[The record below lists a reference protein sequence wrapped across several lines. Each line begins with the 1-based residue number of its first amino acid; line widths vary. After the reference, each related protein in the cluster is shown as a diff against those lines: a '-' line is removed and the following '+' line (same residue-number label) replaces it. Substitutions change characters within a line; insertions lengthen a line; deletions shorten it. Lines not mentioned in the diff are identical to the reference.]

1 MTARTAKVVY
11 WTAATIAGLIVV
23 LAVASYFANA
33 SEGEP
38 VFPIVPLL
46 LAAAIWAVGYFCRS
60 AFSGR

>member
-1 MTARTAKVVY
+1 MTARTAEVVY
-11 WTAATIAGLIVV
+11 RTATIVAGLIVV

-46 LAAAIWAVGYFCRS
+46 LAAAIWVVGYFCRS
-60 AFSGR
+60 ALSGR